1 MTIMETLAEIKTKPI
16 TELAPDEMAVL
27 IANEAID
34 GLYNAI
40 LAHFGSIEK
49 AAKHLGLE
57 PANVN
62 RTIGKNRTRRMSA
75 WLFASLCNATGFQF
89 LSASS
94 VDVLKTQ
101 QNVTLEGFLM
111 IRRMAGE
118 LSDAVEI
125 MGRQG

>member
-1 MTIMETLAEIKTKPI
+1 MTIMETLAEIKAKPI
-16 TELAPDEMAVL
+16 TDLAPDERAVL

-34 GLYNAI
+34 GLYNAV

-49 AAKHLGLE
+49 AAKYLGLE
-57 PANVN
+57 PGNVN

-75 WLFASLCNATGFQF
+75 WLFASLCNATGFEF
-89 LSASS
+89 LSASF
-94 VDVLKTQ
+94 VDVLKGQ
-101 QNVTLEGFLM
+101 QNITLEGFLM
-111 IRRMAGE
+111 IRRIGGE